1 MIRIAASRVRLR
13 RNVQKEL
20 GGKKNEEER
29 TKASPDQPE
38 TRGDPASTS
47 RSIATFLHNSE
58 I

>member
-1 MIRIAASRVRLR
+1 MF
-13 RNVQKEL
+13 QKEL